1 MLLYMINDPEET
13 SISKQTFVN
22 PMYSVPY
29 IEPHRLYQEGERGK
43 DGSSKRG
50 LASSFVA
57 TDLGLPRYRY
67 RQTCRRTVP
76 PEDPIPRLPGT
87 DRRET
92 LAFWSPTSGQYTMH
106 QT

>member
-22 PMYSVPY
+22 PTAFHTLNHTDY
-29 IEPHRLYQEGERGK
+29 IRREREGRMEAVRW
-43 DGSSKRG
+43 DWLHLLLLLT
-50 LASSFVA
+50 LACLVIVIV
-57 TDLGLPRYRY
+57 R
-67 RQTCRRTVP
+67 VP

>member
-22 PMYSVPY
+22 PTAFHTLNHTDY
-29 IEPHRLYQEGERGK
+29 IRERGK

-92 LAFWSPTSGQYTMH
+92 LAIWSPTSGQYTMH

>member
-1 MLLYMINDPEET
+1 MLLYLINDPEET
-13 SISKQTFVN
+13 SINKLTFVN
-22 PMYSVPY
+22 PTAFHTLNHTDY
-29 IEPHRLYQEGERGK
+29 IRREREK

-50 LASSFVA
+50 LASSLVA

-92 LAFWSPTSGQYTMH
+92 LAIWSPTSGQYTMH